1 MGEQDVAVTPA
12 TAAAQT
18 RLTSMVERYQG
29 ALFGFLR
36 GVLGDEEQALDL
48 TQDVFCDAWRAMLRS
63 MTPFT
68 GGAPEPVIR
77 QWLFQTA
84 YHRAMSALR
93 RRRIVRWEPLDDP
106 EADRIAPRIAVPSFE
121 AVFAEGAVL
130 RAALDQ
136 LAPLDVA
143 CLLLRVVHGLTAAET
158 AAILGGSVEA
168 TNKRL
173 SRAKQRLLL
182 VYTRENDG
190 NDGKGG
196 AR

>member
-1 MGEQDVAVTPA
+1 MEDVTVSSA
-12 TAAAQT
+12 TAATQM

-48 TQDVFCDAWRAMLRS
+48 TQDVFCDAWRAMLRN
-63 MTPFT
+63 MTPFASD
-68 GGAPEPVIR
+68 APEVVIR

-106 EADRIAPRIAVPSFE
+106 EAASIIPKIAVPSFE
-121 AVFAEGAVL
+121 SAIAEGVVL
-130 RAALDQ
+130 RAALGQ
-136 LAPLDVA
+136 LAPSDVA
-143 CLLLRVVHGLTAAET
+143 CLLLRVVHGLTAAQT
-158 AAILGGSVEA
+158 AAILGGTVEA

-182 VYTRENDG
+182 VYIRENDG
-190 NDGKGG
+190 KEG

>member
-1 MGEQDVAVTPA
+1 
-12 TAAAQT
+12 
-18 RLTSMVERYQG
+18 MVERYQG

-63 MTPFT
+63 MTPFASD
-68 GGAPEPVIR
+68 APEIVIR

-106 EADRIAPRIAVPSFE
+106 EAASIIPKIAVPSFE
-121 AVFAEGAVL
+121 SAIAEGVVL

-136 LAPLDVA
+136 LAPSDVA
-143 CLLLRVVHGLTAAET
+143 CLLLRVVHGLTAAQT
-158 AAILGGSVEA
+158 AAILGGTVEA

-182 VYTRENDG
+182 VYIRENDG
-190 NDGKGG
+190 KEG

>member
-1 MGEQDVAVTPA
+1 MEACDVGASPA
-12 TAAAQT
+12 TAAAQM
-18 RLTSMVERYQG
+18 RLTGMVERYQG

-36 GVLGDEEQALDL
+36 GVLGNEEQAHDL
-48 TQDVFCDAWRAMLRS
+48 TQDVFCDAWYAMLRN

-68 GGAPEPVIR
+68 SDAPEPVIR

-93 RRRIVRWEPLDDP
+93 RRRIVRWEPLDDL
-106 EADRIAPRIAVPSFE
+106 EAASITPQIAVPSFE
-121 AVFAEGAVL
+121 SALAESAAL
-130 RAALDQ
+130 RAALGQ
-136 LAPLDVA
+136 LAPPDVA

-158 AAILGGSVEA
+158 AAILGGTVDA

-182 VYTRENDG
+182 VYTRENT
-190 NDGKGG
+190 GKER